1 MTDYW
6 RTPESPAPRIEP
18 GPDAALERGFVASLR
33 WLVAEGDA
41 RGVRRIAVEL
51 RALREALATLDETRA
66 ERDEQARR
74 AAELDREMQAAIAM
88 LGPATSV
95 DGNGSLV
102 QRLTRL
108 RERMAEDAE
117 ARRLLLVERDA
128 FKAMLTLMTQ
138 TRARVHALLEESER
152 GRDELAAAL
161 EAQRARLAELEAFHD
176 DARQAAT
183 EARTELA
190 TLRRRLRA
198 WSGTVERALQDLAR
212 AAGTAAQGEL
222 PATPPAGV
230 PALDVLARYAG
241 DLPKG

>member
-1 MTDYW
+1 VTDYW
-6 RTPESPAPRIEP
+6 RTPETPAERIDP
-18 GPDAALERGFVASLR
+18 GPDDALERGFVASLR

-66 ERDEQARR
+66 ARDEQARR
-74 AAELDREMQAAIAM
+74 AQELDREMQAAIAM

-117 ARRLLLVERDA
+117 ARRTLLVERDA
-128 FKAMLTLMTQ
+128 FRAMCVLMTQ
-138 TRARVHALLEESER
+138 TRARVHQLLEETER
-152 GRDELAAAL
+152 ERDALAATL
-161 EAQRARLAELEAFHD
+161 EIQQARVVELETFHD
-176 DARQAAT
+176 DARQAASD
-183 EARTELA
+183 ARTELSD
-190 TLRRRLRA
+190 LRRRLRS

-212 AAGTAAQGEL
+212 TAGAVARGEL
-222 PATPPAGV
+222 PDDP
-230 PALDVLARYAG
+230 D
-241 DLPKG
+241 DLPQRTDAGAP